1 MMHENPTP
9 AVMSIPTKGAVVEAI
24 LEALAEAQETPIDD
38 VRSAVLAASPGMPL
52 DSLETVEIM
61 LGLENAF
68 GIRFPDSPETCA
80 AFQSVPTLT
89 DLVRE
94 LVREAGGVEGGPS

>member
-1 MMHENPTP
+1 MREKPTP
-9 AVMSIPTKGAVVEAI
+9 VAVSVPTKSEVEQAI
-24 LEALAEAQETPIDD
+24 FEALAEAQETSIDA
-38 VRSAVLAASPGMPL
+38 VRSEVVAAGPGMPL

-61 LGLENAF
+61 LSLEDAF
-68 GIRFPDSPETCA
+68 GIRFPDSPDTCV

-94 LVREAGGVEGGPS
+94 LVRGAGGV